1 MINLT
6 GIFNTS
12 CRGTIDNMLTF
23 HAGGLGFNSRCWKC
37 FFFLFFGPFVV
48 VGFFSRKTYFHI
60 LTDLKYTGRLIAGF
74 ISTSY
79 SQVPFDFPSVFFF
92 FVFGLYIPFLLQYI
106 FYKIRTEATC
116 SHRLPFISLV
126 QVNPLLSSQEH
137 CSLGSCE

>member
-1 MINLT
+1 MINST
-6 GIFNTS
+6 GIFSTS

-60 LTDLKYTGRLIAGF
+60 LTDLKYTGRLIAAF

-92 FVFGLYIPFLLQYI
+92 FRFWIIHSFSTAIYILQNQNSSHLQSQTA
-106 FYKIRTEATC
+106 FYQSCPSE
-116 SHRLPFISLV
+116 SLAL
-126 QVNPLLSSQEH
+126 QPRALQSWIM
-137 CSLGSCE
+137 